1 MYKYNI
7 TLNSIGQ
14 LSTSVEVQAN
24 SQEEAQEKALSSIS
38 FLEWEV
44 VDIEPSQTYVVSVE
58 NKEDPALFV

>member
-7 TLNSIGQ
+7 TLNTIGP
-14 LSTSVEVQAN
+14 LSTTVEVQAT
-24 SQEEAQEKALSSIS
+24 SQEEAQDKALSSIS
-38 FLEWEV
+38 FLEWNV

>member
-1 MYKYNI
+1 MYKYNV

-14 LSTSVEVQAN
+14 LSTNVEVQAN

>member
-14 LSTSVEVQAN
+14 LSTTVEVQAN

>member
-7 TLNSIGQ
+7 TLNTIGQ
-14 LSTSVEVQAN
+14 LSTTVEVQAT
-24 SQEEAQEKALSSIS
+24 SQEEAQDKALSSIS
-38 FLEWEV
+38 FLEWNV